1 MSGFFVE
8 QARRMLAARDLP
20 AALEACRRAVA
31 AAADDAEA
39 WFMKGTVELALG
51 RSPEAVA
58 SAREAVRVAP
68 ADPRYWTLAG
78 SAEQDAGRLAAARE
92 AYEQATRVAPGWAL
106 GWHRLGTVCF
116 ELGEARAAEEAFER
130 AVACDPA
137 QVRAWNN
144 LGHARLERGRLEE
157 AEAALRQALALQP
170 DYALAFYNLARA
182 ARARGDVALAIEM
195 ATLAARL
202 DPALADAELLAVEML
217 RRRGDT
223 AAAKVR
229 LEVLLNARP
238 EHVAARCQ
246 LGELLWEAGFA
257 REGREQYRLA
267 KGVAP
272 ASLRAALGSRLLLP
286 PVYTS
291 ASDLE
296 AWRAE
301 YAAGLA
307 GLAEDAPSFAAAGRE
322 AVARDAQWSNFYLAY
337 QGREDAALQRAYGD
351 FIAAVL
357 RARFPE
363 RYEALA
369 PRAPRARR
377 RIGFFSHFF
386 FNCTAG
392 RYFKSWITD
401 LDRSRFEVFVYY
413 TNDWVA
419 DDTRE
424 IAAASDTFRHCRGMG
439 LQELARAVAED
450 ELDVL
455 VYPELGMHAAT
466 FALASMRLA
475 PVQACAWGH
484 PVTSGHA
491 NVDHYLSVAA
501 MEPEGAQAS
510 YTERLHLLPGLGTRY
525 PVPRA
530 APADAAALGL
540 PAGRH
545 LYLVPQSLFKIHP
558 DNDAL
563 FAGVL
568 AADPEGHLVVFE
580 ARQPAVTQAWLERL
594 ARALETPVERARER
608 VAVLPYMPH
617 ERFLQV
623 NAACDVMLDTL
634 HWSGGNTSLDALAAG
649 LPVVTSPGR
658 FMRGRQ
664 SAAMAAM
671 LGLER
676 ELVVGLEGYVERAVA
691 LGRDAPARREI
702 AARLVERRE
711 ALFDRRDA
719 VPALQDFLAAVA
731 P

>member
-1 MSGFFVE
+1 VSGFFVE
-8 QARRMLAARDLP
+8 QARRMLAARDLEG
-20 AALEACRRAVA
+20 ALEACRRAVA
-31 AAADDAEA
+31 ATATDAEA

-51 RSPEAVA
+51 RPSEAVA

-68 ADPRYWTLAG
+68 ADARYWTLAG
-78 SAEQDAGRLAAARE
+78 SAEQDAGRLAEARD
-92 AYEQATRVAPGWAL
+92 AYQQATRAAPQWAL

-116 ELGEARAAEEAFER
+116 ELGHAREAEEAFER
-130 AVACDPA
+130 AVACDPG

-144 LGHARLERGRLEE
+144 LGHARIERGRLDE
-157 AEAALRQALALQP
+157 AEVALRQALALQP
-170 DYALAFYNLARA
+170 DYALAFYNLARV
-182 ARARGDVALAIEM
+182 ARARGEVARALEYG
-195 ATLAARL
+195 TLAARL
-202 DPALADAELLAVEML
+202 DAALVDAEILAVEML
-217 RRRGDT
+217 RRTGDAAT
-223 AAAKVR
+223 AKER
-229 LEVLLNARP
+229 LEALVDRNP
-238 EHVAARCQ
+238 NHVPARCQ

-267 KGVAP
+267 RRVRP
-272 ASLRAALGSRLLLP
+272 ASLRAALGSSLLLP
-286 PVYTS
+286 PVYSSS
-291 ASDLE
+291 ADLE
-296 AWRAE
+296 AWRTE
-301 YAAGLA
+301 YAAGLDEL
-307 GLAEDAPSFAAAGRE
+307 GAEAAMLGAESRE

-337 QGREDAALQRAYGD
+337 QGREDAGLQRDYGR
-351 FIAAVL
+351 FIASVL

-363 RYEALA
+363 RYAEL
-369 PRAPRARR
+369 PRRAPRARP

-401 LDRSRFEVFVYY
+401 LDRSRFEVFTYY

-424 IAAASDTFRHCRGMG
+424 IAAASDTFRHCRGMA
-439 LQELARAVAED
+439 LQELARTVAED

-491 NVDHYLSVAA
+491 NIDRYLSVAA
-501 MEPEGAQAS
+501 MEPRDAQGS
-510 YTERLHLLPGLGTRY
+510 YVERLHTLPGLGTRY
-525 PVPRA
+525 EAPRA
-530 APADAAALGL
+530 APAAAAQLGL
-540 PAGRH
+540 PSGRN

-563 FAGVL
+563 LAGVL
-568 AADPEGHLVVFE
+568 DADPEGHLVVFE
-580 ARQPAVTQAWLERL
+580 ARQPAVTQAWLARM
-594 ARALETPVERARER
+594 ARALGASPERARER
-608 VAVLPYMPH
+608 IAMLPYMPH

-649 LPVVTSPGR
+649 LPVVTSPGA

-664 SAAMAAM
+664 SAAMLSM
-671 LGLER
+671 LGLEA
-676 ELVVGLEGYVERAVA
+676 ELVVAPGQYVERAVA
-691 LGRDAPARREI
+691 LGRDESLRRGIAERMRARHGE
-702 AARLVERRE
+702 
-711 ALFDRRDA
+711 LFGRRDA

-731 P
+731 A